1 MLDIKLT
8 EKEKAVLFYE
18 LFNMQY
24 INQLEDEDDQEFYL
38 LFDEDGEE
46 YEGNF
51 DFETLRD
58 FFEFTKSQA
67 KQEGKSELQHF
78 VKKLLNL

>member
-1 MLDIKLT
+1 MLDVKLT

-24 INQLEDEDDQEFYL
+24 INQLEDEDDEEFYL
-38 LFDEDGEE
+38 LFDEEGEE

-58 FFEFTKSQA
+58 FFEFAIKQA
-67 KQEGKSELQHF
+67 KQEGKSELQYNM
-78 VKKLLNL
+78 KKLLSL